1 MKKIIISTALVA
13 ALLAPA
19 MLFSQDTEP
28 SAEIQQAKEDVVVV
42 YDLGRFF
49 GYVLTMVEESSKL
62 ALSQEQLE
70 VFHEVMVEIKQ
81 SERIEPDWADE
92 QLERLE
98 LDILTPDQLLA
109 VDQLALARE
118 ESRDTEESGSGQGKG
133 QSGES
138 GTNPLQ
144 SFISGGAFN
153 PILDETKSMGEG
165 FAGMLSYV
173 TKKLGK

>member
-1 MKKIIISTALVA
+1 MKKIIISAFVA
-13 ALLAPA
+13 ALLTPA
-19 MLFSQDTEP
+19 VLFSQDTEQ
-28 SAEIQQAKEDVVVV
+28 SAEVQQAKEDIVVV

-49 GYVLTMVEESSKL
+49 GYVLSMVEESPKL

-70 VFHEVMVEIKQ
+70 VFYEVMLEIKQ

-118 ESRDTEESGSGQGKG
+118 ESRETEESGTRSGQGKG
-133 QSGES
+133 QSE
-138 GTNPLQ
+138 
-144 SFISGGAFN
+144 
-153 PILDETKSMGEG
+153 D
-165 FAGMLSYV
+165 
-173 TKKLGK
+173 